1 MVKRLLSKM
10 LVFLIIDF
18 KILGHLKKKKFF
30 QEKTV
35 FKGIIFGHFQT
46 ARCYNSSL
54 VLSRV
59 DPALV
64 KAAYNFACPQPNGN
78 TLITL
83 CCAYDVG
90 KSVDPFTTAFSGYQG
105 HACKR

>member
-1 MVKRLLSKM
+1 M
-10 LVFLIIDF
+10 L
-18 KILGHLKKKKFF
+18 
-30 QEKTV
+30 
-35 FKGIIFGHFQT
+35 
-46 ARCYNSSL
+46 NSSL

-64 KAAYNFACPQPNGN
+64 KSAYNVACPQPNGN

-83 CCAYDVG
+83 CCANDVG
-90 KSVDPFTTAFSGYQG
+90 QSVDPFTTAFSGYLG

>member
-18 KILGHLKKKKFF
+18 KILGHLKKKNSFKRKPFLKASFF
-30 QEKTV
+30 DT
-35 FKGIIFGHFQT
+35 FKLRH
-46 ARCYNSSL
+46 CYNSSL

-59 DPALV
+59 DAALV
-64 KAAYNFACPQPNGN
+64 KAAYNVACPQPNGN

-83 CCAYDVG
+83 CCANDVG
-90 KSVDPFTTAFSGYQG
+90 QGVDPFTTAFSGYLG

>member
-1 MVKRLLSKM
+1 M

-18 KILGHLKKKKFF
+18 NILGHVEKRNYF
-30 QEKTV
+30 QR
-35 FKGIIFGHFQT
+35 IPYFQT
-46 ARCYNSSL
+46 ATCYNSSL
-54 VLSRV
+54 VLSRL

-64 KAAYNFACPQPNGN
+64 KAAYNIACAQLNGN

-83 CCAYDVG
+83 CYVNDVG

-105 HACKR
+105 HACTR